1 MPNAAAK
8 TAPLPTR
15 VAQSLEKFGAD
26 IEIARKKRRLT
37 VAAVC
42 ERADISKTL
51 YSRLIRGTPGTSI
64 GAYAMVLFAL
74 GQGTP
79 FDELLDVSKDHTGL
93 LLDESRL
100 PQRVRGPGRK
110 TGAM

>member
-1 MPNAAAK
+1 MPHAATK
-8 TAPLPTR
+8 TGPRPSRVGLPC
-15 VAQSLEKFGAD
+15 G
-26 IEIARKKRRLT
+26 
-37 VAAVC
+37 
-42 ERADISKTL
+42 ERANISKTL
-51 YSRLIRGTPGTSI
+51 YTRLIRGTPGTSI

-100 PQRVRGPGRK
+100 PQRVRGPGKK